1 MSFYIGGVTMK
12 IKIQKNQ
19 IKYDTGKAKL
29 ITIPHTKYLVW
40 IPSSLF
46 NVKYWFFEAYLPK
59 KMAFTL
65 TKKDS
70 QKKCSASTLYQMFNH
85 APEHFVDKVHT
96 PKLLKPKKVEV
107 DDSFK
112 R

>member
-1 MSFYIGGVTMK
+1 
-12 IKIQKNQ
+12 
-19 IKYDTGKAKL
+19 
-29 ITIPHTKYLVW
+29 
-40 IPSSLF
+40 
-46 NVKYWFFEAYLPK
+46 
-59 KMAFTL
+59 MAFTL